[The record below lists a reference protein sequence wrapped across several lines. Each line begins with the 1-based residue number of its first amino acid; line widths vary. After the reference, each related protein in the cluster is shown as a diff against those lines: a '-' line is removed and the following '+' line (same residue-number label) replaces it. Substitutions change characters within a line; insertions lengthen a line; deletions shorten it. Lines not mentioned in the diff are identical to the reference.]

1 MPWTADMPP
10 RPASD
15 RSVSW
20 RRRVAWWMLV
30 AEALVRL
37 AGLKLFLLAYGAE
50 RQPRLYGQA
59 SRPEVGAAANAA
71 FDLGPEQERMA
82 RRIGKA
88 IVRAEAL
95 LPFDVVCLP
104 QALVGRRMLRNRGLP
119 SVMFFGVEQGKPMS
133 AVGTHA
139 WLVAGEARVTGFPQA
154 SRYNVFASY
163 LDPRG

>member
-1 MPWTADMPP
+1 MPP

-15 RSVSW
+15 RRGAW
-20 RRRVAWWMLV
+20 RNRVAWWMLV
-30 AEALVRL
+30 AEAMIRL
-37 AGLKLFLLAYGAE
+37 TCLRLFLLAYGVE

-59 SRPEVGAAANAA
+59 SRPEVGFAANAA
-71 FDLGPEQERMA
+71 LNLGAEQLRMA
-82 RRIGKA
+82 RRIGRA
-88 IVRAEAL
+88 IVRGEAL

-133 AVGTHA
+133 EVGTHA
-139 WLVAGEARVTGFPQA
+139 WLVAGEANVTGFPQA
-154 SRYNVFASY
+154 SRYSPFASY

>member
-1 MPWTADMPP
+1 MAP

-15 RSVSW
+15 RSGAW
-20 RRRVAWWMLV
+20 RGRIAWWMLV
-30 AEALVRL
+30 GEAMIRL
-37 AGLKLFLLAYGAE
+37 AGLKLFLLAYGVR
-50 RQPRLYGQA
+50 RQPRLYGPA
-59 SRPEVGAAANAA
+59 SRPEVGSAANAA
-71 FDLGPEQERMA
+71 FGLDAEQERLA

-88 IVRAEAL
+88 IMRAEAL

-104 QALVGRRMLRNRGLP
+104 KALVGRRMLRNRGLP